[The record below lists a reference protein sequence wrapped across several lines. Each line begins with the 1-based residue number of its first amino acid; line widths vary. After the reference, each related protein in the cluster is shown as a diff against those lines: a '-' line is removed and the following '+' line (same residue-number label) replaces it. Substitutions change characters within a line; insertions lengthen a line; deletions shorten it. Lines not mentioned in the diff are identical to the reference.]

1 MANKGFRLGML
12 VMVPALIFVFS
23 GCDDGSTGGGGNKT
37 SPFEGTWVSGSI
49 SLPLVD
55 GNGNV
60 FYQTYTNSEI
70 TFTGTTWQ
78 SKATGG
84 PSGYNYCFG
93 KGTFVY
99 TNTTITCTP
108 THGYVGTSSTPNWIS
123 ANYAPTETYTINNGA
138 LIGLGA
144 VFQRS
149 NWVFLLK

>member
-1 MANKGFRLGML
+1 MTKKNFMLGILAMVLVFGMA
-12 VMVPALIFVFS
+12 VV
-23 GCDDGSTGGGGNKT
+23 GCDDGSTDDDGGGGNKT
-37 SPFEGTWVSGSI
+37 SPFEGIWVSGSI

-70 TFTGTTWQ
+70 TFTGITWQ

-123 ANYAPTETYTINNGA
+123 AKYAPTETYTLNNGA
-138 LIGLGA
+138 LMGLGA
-144 VFQRS
+144 VFQK
-149 NWVFLLK
+149 NN